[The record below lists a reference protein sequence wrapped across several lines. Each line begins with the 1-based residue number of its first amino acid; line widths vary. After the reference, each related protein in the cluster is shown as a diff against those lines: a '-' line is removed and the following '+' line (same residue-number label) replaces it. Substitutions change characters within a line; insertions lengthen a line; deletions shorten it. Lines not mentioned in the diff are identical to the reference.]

1 MLKKI
6 IYSFAIITSLAV
18 GASPVY
24 AQVPTLTCS
33 PSNSSVLPAQQI
45 TFTAT
50 GGTGTYTWSAPNM
63 TPQSGPQLTVYYPIP
78 GTSTV
83 TVTSGTQ
90 TAVCTVTILGA
101 TTPTPTPTPGLPPS
115 GAGGVFGAMIASLSM
130 IVTAS
135 LLATILL
142 KKKVV

>member
-6 IYSFAIITSLAV
+6 IYSFAIIAGLAL
-18 GASPVY
+18 GAAPSY
-24 AQVPTLTCS
+24 AQLPTLTCS
-33 PSNSSVLPAQQI
+33 PSNSSILPAQQI

-50 GGTGTYTWSAPNM
+50 GGTGTYTWSAPSM

-101 TTPTPTPTPGLPPS
+101 VAPAPTPAPGLPPS
-115 GAGGVFGAMIASLSM
+115 GAGGIIGSTIAGLSM
-130 IVTAS
+130 VVTAS
-135 LLATILL
+135 VLFNMLL
-142 KKKVV
+142 KKKTV